1 MLSDLSTTLAK
12 AVMALQ
18 PETLTE
24 VIQIPLQER
33 IAINDSL
40 SFIYPIGY
48 RLTALT
54 ALTLSVTMLN
64 DIDNDFFVG
73 H

>member
-1 MLSDLSTTLAK
+1 MLSDLSTRLAK
-12 AVMALQ
+12 AVMTLE

-48 RLTALT
+48 SLYRIEQGYTNNIK
-54 ALTLSVTMLN
+54 LSPL
-64 DIDNDFFVG
+64 
-73 H
+73 